1 VTTDTVATGCYKY
14 LLTGNE
20 GGPFTTI
27 TSLLG
32 SFPEDDP
39 IPANAGQPWL
49 FTGDL
54 LVDIGNTSAV
64 ALVLSDHGGW
74 QAPQRMGTE
83 RFRRL
88 RVDLYVDPLR
98 DVSYDVTE
106 TSSLTEDRGM
116 DVFRALQSL
125 LHRRDNDAI
134 IWGDMVTT
142 GCMLLTE
149 PEFIQMG
156 SASGNQMSSQTASAY
171 YGVSFSGWTDAVA

>member
-1 VTTDTVATGCYKY
+1 
-14 LLTGNE
+14 LLSGNS

-32 SFPEDDP
+32 AFSPSDENV
-39 IPANAGQPWL
+39 ANAGQPWL

-54 LVDIGNTSAV
+54 LVNIGNSSAAAV
-64 ALVLSDHGGW
+64 VLSDHGGW

-88 RVDLYVDPLR
+88 RLDIYIDPLR
-98 DVSYDVTE
+98 DASFDVIE

-116 DVFRALQSL
+116 DLFRAIQSL
-125 LHRRDNDAI
+125 LHRRDNDTI
-134 IWGDMVTT
+134 TWGDLVTT
-142 GCMLLTE
+142 ACVLLTE

-156 SASGNQMSSQTASAY
+156 ASSGNQMSSQLGSAY